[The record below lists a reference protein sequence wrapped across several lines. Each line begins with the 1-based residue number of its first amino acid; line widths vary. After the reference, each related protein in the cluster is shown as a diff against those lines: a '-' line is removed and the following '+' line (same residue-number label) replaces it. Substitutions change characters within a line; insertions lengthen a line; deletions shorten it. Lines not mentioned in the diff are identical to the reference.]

1 MTMSSDRIHIR
12 DLKVRTRLGVPEAER
27 RLAQTVSVT
36 IVMEPAEPFDSL
48 GDQIGRTV
56 DYHAVARRVAE
67 IAGQGERRL
76 AETLALEL
84 ADALLAEF
92 PLHAVEVE
100 IEKTILPQA
109 AGVGVKVR
117 REQPDSRP

>member
-1 MTMSSDRIHIR
+1 MNSDRIQIR
-12 DLKVRTRLGVPEAER
+12 DLRVRTRLGVPEAER
-27 RLAQTVSVT
+27 RVVQTVSLT

-48 GDQIGRTV
+48 GDEIGRTV

-67 IAGQGERRL
+67 IAGRGQRRL
-76 AETLALEL
+76 AETLAVEL
-84 ADALLAEF
+84 AEAILAEF
-92 PLHAVEVE
+92 PLSAVELE

-117 REQPDSRP
+117 REKP